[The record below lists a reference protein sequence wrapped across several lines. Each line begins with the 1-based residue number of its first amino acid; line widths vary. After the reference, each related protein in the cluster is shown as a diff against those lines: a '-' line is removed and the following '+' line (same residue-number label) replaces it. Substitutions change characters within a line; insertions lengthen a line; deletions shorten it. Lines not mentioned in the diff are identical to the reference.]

1 MDLRAALVARCPRGA
16 LPPVDLLAVCLVL
29 DMSSFYDRIVHK
41 LSSSDT
47 SLLSLFNF
55 LDLSVYLLGS
65 VHKFKIFIHVRSH
78 WYSLVRPVLSVLTGR
93 AIFFCSHLARHIL

>member
-47 SLLSLFNF
+47 LLSLFNF
-55 LDLSVYLLGS
+55 LDFSVYLLGS

-78 WYSLVRPVLSVLTGR
+78 WYSLVLPVLSVLTGR
-93 AIFFCSHLARHIL
+93 TIFFCSHLARHIL

>member
-47 SLLSLFNF
+47 SLL
-55 LDLSVYLLGS
+55 
-65 VHKFKIFIHVRSH
+65 
-78 WYSLVRPVLSVLTGR
+78 
-93 AIFFCSHLARHIL
+93 